1 MRCPNCTRE
10 FELRWDY
17 AEHLRGCMAAD
28 ATAAATEWLLT
39 RLNAAAARLEAE
51 VETYER
57 EQERRAGTSAEPER
71 VLACA

>member
-17 AEHLRGCMAAD
+17 AEHLRGCQPGQ
-28 ATAAATEWLLT
+28 ATAITTELLLA
-39 RLNAAAARLEAE
+39 RLNAAAALLEAE
-51 VETYER
+51 VAAYER
-57 EQERRAGTSAEPER
+57 GAGTAEPEP